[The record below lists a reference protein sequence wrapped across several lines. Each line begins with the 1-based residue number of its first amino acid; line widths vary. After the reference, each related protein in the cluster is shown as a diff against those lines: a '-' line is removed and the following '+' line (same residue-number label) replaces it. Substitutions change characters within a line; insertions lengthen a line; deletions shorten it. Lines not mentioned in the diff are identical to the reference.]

1 MSTMKLLGQ
10 IGLAVGGAALGYS
23 LFRSSVG
30 DHVRENDF
38 VLVPSRN
45 VPEGPLKIDAFSEV
59 KPELIGKVALMVRVT
74 SATPGSITGR
84 AFGVAG
90 ELQPGIIAAD
100 FDPAAVGQRGG
111 PDVTFP
117 RSAVSGI
124 LKRGLPLPEDGKGL
138 LLEEG
143 SVV

>member
-1 MSTMKLLGQ
+1 MLTMKLLGQ
-10 IGLAVGGAALGYS
+10 IGLAVGGAVLGYS
-23 LFRSSVG
+23 LFRPSVG

-38 VLVPSRN
+38 VLIPARN
-45 VPEGPLKIDAFSEV
+45 VPEGPLKIDAFSDV

-74 SATPGSITGR
+74 SATPASIAGR

-90 ELQPGIIAAD
+90 ELQPGIVAAD
-100 FDPAAVGQRGG
+100 FDPTADGQRGG

-117 RSAVSGI
+117 RSAVTGI
-124 LKRGLPLPEDGKGL
+124 LKRGLPLPESGTGL
-138 LLEEG
+138 QLEEG